1 MRPYIFASFPSPP
14 PLLCRQAKER
24 GPGGEVSPT
33 IAQNGDERY
42 RSPPFF
48 RTFRAL

>member
-1 MRPYIFASFPSPP
+1 MRPYIFASPPIPSPLP
-14 PLLCRQAKER
+14 PRKGE
-24 GPGGEVSPT
+24 GVGGDVSPT